1 MSSNHLKAVIFSLGF
16 VGLLAAPSISYA
28 YIDPNTGGFFFTSVL
43 PFVYALL
50 GAVVIF
56 WKRIVGVIKGIF
68 SRNKDQ

>member
-1 MSSNHLKAVIFSLGF
+1 MVSNHLKVFIVSLGF
-16 VGLLAAPSISYA
+16 ASLIVSPHPSYA

-56 WKRIVGVIKGIF
+56 WKRIVGVIKSIF
-68 SRNKDQ
+68 SRNKQ